1 MQYNYYIG
9 DYRAV
14 MISGKWRIT
23 KINPKDSRE
32 WLFVNSIE
40 YSSAAEALQNIDL

>member
-1 MQYNYYIG
+1 MKYNYYIG
-9 DYRAV
+9 EYRAV

-32 WLFVNSIE
+32 YLFLNNIE
-40 YSSAAEALQNIDL
+40 YDNPSEAFQDIDL